1 MVHAQYEFGKYLQ
14 TLEATDNT
22 MKERTLDAIAMG
34 PIGNRQGEFYALN
47 LSTVQHIKRLS
58 VTPLPT
64 PQSVTDKVTQLAVM
78 KELQQMHDLEIVE
91 GMEQSS
97 VTPEMRKK
105 TLSYLMLLKRK
116 KSGKVKG

>member
-91 GMEQSS
+91 GMEPSS

>member
-47 LSTVQHIKRLS
+47 LSIVQHIKRPS

-78 KELQQMHDLEIVE
+78 KELQQMHDLKVVK
-91 GMEQSS
+91 GMEAS
-97 VTPEMRKK
+97 TINP
-105 TLSYLMLLKRK
+105 
-116 KSGKVKG
+116 